1 MIYPCNTCLVDV
13 MCLDVCDKFIWYMD
27 EIAKTLALR
36 VPVQRD
42 HPIFEVLLTHFRY
55 IRAKDYTLRYQPSTS
70 MRLFTFLVEVRR
82 QLICE
87 MR

>member
-1 MIYPCNTCLVDV
+1 MIYPCDNCLVDV
-13 MCLDVCDKFIWYMD
+13 MCLDLCDKFIWYMD
-27 EIAKTLALR
+27 EILKTSLQL
-36 VPVQRD
+36 PVQRN

-55 IRAKDYTLRYQPSTS
+55 IRAKDYALKYQPSTS
-70 MRLFTFLVEVRR
+70 MRLFTFLVGVRR

>member
-1 MIYPCNTCLVDV
+1 MIYPCDTCLVDV

-27 EIAKTLALR
+27 EIAKTTSQL
-36 VPVQRD
+36 PVQKN
-42 HPIFEVLLTHFRY
+42 HPIFEVLLTHSRY
-55 IRAKDYTLRYQPSTS
+55 IRAKDCALRYQASIK
-70 MRLFTFLVEVRR
+70 LFTFLAGVRK